1 MALHLDAGVDV
12 ANRRT
17 NTPGQHHHD
26 ARNAS
31 FVSRLSRVQ
40 ECLMKPLFSQSNAFQ
55 DLRGRSWRVLIQ
67 RNILH
72 RWLSPFDVL
81 ATTGIRLYG
90 GVR

>member
-1 MALHLDAGVDV
+1 
-12 ANRRT
+12 
-17 NTPGQHHHD
+17 
-26 ARNAS
+26 
-31 FVSRLSRVQ
+31 
-40 ECLMKPLFSQSNAFQ
+40 MKPLFSQSNAFQ